1 MIQNLPWL
9 FLLLPLAVAAINW
22 LCFRDKKASAVAL
35 TVFSILL
42 FPPVIFATKRLHGF
56 FLSKATGQGC
66 AAALSILSAMGTLG
80 LCIAYL
86 NGLQTGT
93 PDTYTWMPIAT
104 EGMPSL
110 GLGLVMDDLAMR
122 MMLVVTGIGLLVHL
136 FSLGYMKGDTSNH
149 SRYFAGLSIFMFSM
163 TMIVMAD
170 NLAMTFIGWE
180 MVGFSSYLLIGHWFH
195 KESAADAA
203 KKAFITNR
211 VGDFGFLIGI
221 LLTLGAFG
229 TLSFAEMDGVAAG
242 IPTALLTAT
251 VLCLFCGAVGK
262 SAQFPLHVWLPDAM
276 EGPTPVSALIHAAT
290 MVAAGVYMLVRLQVS
305 MGEAAFTETACDVI
319 TAVGAITAVLAALM
333 AVQQDDIKR
342 VLAYSTLSQ
351 LGYMVMAVG
360 LLAGEAAM
368 FHLYTHAWFKALLFL
383 GAGAI
388 IVGCH
393 HEQNIWKMGG
403 LSKRMPLTTLCFLM
417 GTFALIAIPGFSG
430 FFSKELILDAA
441 LEKNPFYFW
450 VGAGVAA
457 LTTFYMARLCLVT
470 FCGTAREHG
479 AEHAKDGG
487 FCMSLPLLLL
497 AGMAVVSGY
506 GFVADYLV
514 PFEGFH
520 AHGFELGLPFY
531 VSMGSLAVGLLLAF
545 AIYGCGK
552 RSKDPL
558 SGNFIS
564 KSLRERLYIDKFY
577 DKGLIGILQECG
589 ARTIEFADSAII
601 RGLFAQGAAWFTGK
615 IGMLLSWIQGGSLRA
630 YSFIIGLGVIVV
642 IFILA
647 YTFPSL

>member
-1 MIQNLPWL
+1 MIHNLPWL
-9 FLLLPLAVAAINW
+9 FLLLPLAVSAINW
-22 LCFRDKKASAVAL
+22 LGFRKCAC
-35 TVFSILL
+35 
-42 FPPVIFATKRLHGF
+42 
-56 FLSKATGQGC
+56 C
-66 AAALSILSAMGTLG
+66 AATLSILSALGTFG
-80 LCIAYL
+80 LCVAYL
-86 NGLQTGT
+86 AGMLPAVT
-93 PDTYTWMPIAT
+93 PDTYTWMPIMT

-110 GLGLVMDDLAMR
+110 SLGLLMDPLAMR
-122 MMLVVTGIGLLVHL
+122 MMLVVTGIGLLVHI
-136 FSLGYMKGDTSNH
+136 FSLGYMKGDSSNK

-180 MVGFSSYLLIGHWFH
+180 MVGFSSYLLIGHWFN

-221 LLTLGAFG
+221 LLTMAVFG
-229 TLSFAEMDGVAAG
+229 TLTFAEMGTATNG
-242 IPTALLTAT
+242 IAPAVLTAT

-305 MGEAAFTETACDVI
+305 MGDAAFTETACYVI
-319 TAVGAITAVLAALM
+319 ASVGAITAVLAALM

-342 VLAYSTLSQ
+342 ILAYSTLSQ

-388 IVGCH
+388 IIGCH
-393 HEQNIWKMGG
+393 HEQNIWNMGG
-403 LSKRMPLTTLCFLM
+403 LRKKMPITTICFLM
-417 GTFALIAIPGFSG
+417 GTMALIAIPGFSG

-441 LEKNPFYFW
+441 LAKSPFFFW
-450 VGAGVAA
+450 VGAGVSA
-457 LTTFYMARLCLVT
+457 LTTFYMARLCLIT
-470 FCGTAREHG
+470 FMGNARAHG
-479 AEHAKDGG
+479 AEHASEKS
-487 FCMSLPLLLL
+487 FTMNMPLIIL
-497 AGMAVVSGY
+497 AVMAVISGY
-506 GFVADYLV
+506 GFMADSLV

-531 VSMGSLAVGLLLAF
+531 VSMGTLAVGLGLAWLV
-545 AIYGCGK
+545 YGNGK

-558 SGNFIS
+558 AGNALS
-564 KSLRERLYIDKFY
+564 NALRERLYIDKFY
-577 DKGLIGILQECG
+577 DKGLIGMLQECG
-589 ARTIEFADSAII
+589 TRTIEFIDTTII
-601 RGLFAQGAAWFTGK
+601 RGIFVQGTSWFVGRMG
-615 IGMLLSWIQGGSLRA
+615 ILLSYIQGGSLRA
-630 YSFIIGLGVIVV
+630 YSLIIAAGV
-642 IFILA
+642 IFIMFLLA
-647 YTFPSL
+647 FTFQSL

>member
-22 LCFRDKKASAVAL
+22 LCFRKCAC
-35 TVFSILL
+35 
-42 FPPVIFATKRLHGF
+42 
-56 FLSKATGQGC
+56 C
-66 AAALSILSAMGTLG
+66 AATLSILSALGTFG
-80 LCIAYL
+80 LCVAYL
-86 NGLQTGT
+86 SGALPAAT
-93 PDTYTWMPIAT
+93 PDIYTWMPIST

-110 GLGLVMDDLAMR
+110 SLGLLMDPLAMR
-122 MMLVVTGIGLLVHL
+122 MMLVVTGIGLLVHI
-136 FSLGYMKGDTSNH
+136 FSIGYMKGDPSNK

-180 MVGFSSYLLIGHWFH
+180 MVGFSSYLLIGHWFN

-221 LLTLGAFG
+221 LLTMAVFG
-229 TLSFAEMDGVAAG
+229 TLTFSEMSAATAG
-242 IPTALLTAT
+242 IPAAVLTAT

-305 MGEAAFTETACDVI
+305 MGEAAFTDTACTVI
-319 TAVGAITAVLAALM
+319 ASVGAITAVLAALM

-393 HEQNIWKMGG
+393 HEQDIWKMGG
-403 LSKRMPLTTLCFLM
+403 LAKKMPITTVCFLM

-441 LEKNPFYFW
+441 LAKSPVFFW

-457 LTTFYMARLCLVT
+457 LTTFYMARLCLVA
-470 FCGTAREHG
+470 FLGNARAHG
-479 AEHAKDGG
+479 AEHATEKS
-487 FCMSLPLLLL
+487 FTMSLPLIIL
-497 AGMAVVSGY
+497 AIMAVISGY
-506 GFVADYLV
+506 GFVADSLV

-520 AHGFELGLPFY
+520 AHGFEPGLPFY
-531 VSMGSLAVGLLLAF
+531 VSMGSLVLGLALAWLV
-545 AIYGCGK
+545 YGCGK
-552 RSKDPL
+552 RSTDPMAGNAL
-558 SGNFIS
+558 STA
-564 KSLRERLYIDKFY
+564 LRERMYIDKFY
-577 DKGLIGILQECG
+577 DKGLIGLVQDCGTRIL
-589 ARTIEFADSAII
+589 EFIDTTLI
-601 RGLFAQGAAWFTGK
+601 RGICVQGTSWL
-615 IGMLLSWIQGGSLRA
+615 IGRFGILLSWIQGGSLRA
-630 YSFIIGLGVIVV
+630 YSLVIGLGVLFIM
-642 IFILA
+642 FILA
-647 YTFPSL
+647 FTFHSL

>member
-1 MIQNLPWL
+1 MTHNLPWL

-22 LCFRDKKASAVAL
+22 LCFSKRACSA
-35 TVFSILL
+35 
-42 FPPVIFATKRLHGF
+42 AT
-56 FLSKATGQGC
+56 
-66 AAALSILSAMGTLG
+66 LSILSALGTFG
-80 LCIAYL
+80 LCVAYL
-86 NGLQTGT
+86 SGMLPAVT
-93 PDTYTWMPIAT
+93 PDIYTWMPIAA
-104 EGMPSL
+104 EDMPSL
-110 GLGLVMDDLAMR
+110 SLGLLMDPLAMR
-122 MMLVVTGIGLLVHL
+122 MMLVVTGIGLLVHI
-136 FSLGYMKGDTSNH
+136 FSLGYMKGDSSNK

-180 MVGFSSYLLIGHWFH
+180 MVGFSSYLLIGHWFN

-221 LLTLGAFG
+221 LLTMAVFG
-229 TLSFAEMDGVAAG
+229 TLTFAEMGTATNG
-242 IPTALLTAT
+242 IAPAVLTAT

-305 MGEAAFTETACDVI
+305 MGDAAFTETACNVI
-319 TAVGAITAVLAALM
+319 ASVGAITAVLAALM

-342 VLAYSTLSQ
+342 ILAYSTLSQ

-360 LLAGEAAM
+360 LMAGEAAM

-388 IVGCH
+388 IIGCH
-393 HEQNIWKMGG
+393 HEQNIWNMGG
-403 LSKRMPLTTLCFLM
+403 LRKKMPITTFCFLM
-417 GTFALIAIPGFSG
+417 GTMALIAIPGFSG

-441 LEKNPFYFW
+441 LAKSPFFFW
-450 VGAGVAA
+450 VGAGVSA
-457 LTTFYMARLCLVT
+457 LTTFYMARLCLIT
-470 FCGTAREHG
+470 FLGNARAHG
-479 AEHAKDGG
+479 AEHASEKS
-487 FCMSLPLLLL
+487 FTMNLPLIIL
-497 AGMAVVSGY
+497 AVMAIISGY
-506 GFVADYLV
+506 GFMADSLV

-531 VSMGSLAVGLLLAF
+531 VSMGTLAF
-545 AIYGCGK
+545 GLGLAWLIYGNGK

-558 SGNFIS
+558 AGNAIS
-564 KSLRERLYIDKFY
+564 NALRERMYIDKFY
-577 DKGLIGILQECG
+577 DKGLIGTLQECG
-589 ARTIEFADSAII
+589 TRIIEFIDTTII
-601 RGLFAQGAAWFTGK
+601 RGILVQGTSWFVGRMG
-615 IGMLLSWIQGGSLRA
+615 ILLSRIQGGSLRA
-630 YSFIIGLGVIVV
+630 YSLIIAVGV
-642 IFILA
+642 IFIMFILA
-647 YTFPSL
+647 FTFQSL